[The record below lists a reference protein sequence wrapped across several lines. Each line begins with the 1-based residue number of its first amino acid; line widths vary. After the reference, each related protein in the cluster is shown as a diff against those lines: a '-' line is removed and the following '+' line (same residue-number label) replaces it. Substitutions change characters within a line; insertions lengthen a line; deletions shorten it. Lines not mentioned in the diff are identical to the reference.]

1 MLPSFP
7 CQLDLTSS
15 LATNFGAHRTIYLK
29 ATGSAEE
36 SASPSNSLPTLICR
50 HIFNDFE
57 PVIEIISRMMVP
69 RPIVLFSVLAAP
81 TAAFAPH
88 AQQSTAT
95 TSLHMATWSDSKAVK
110 EYQDFL
116 SSGAQEI
123 VLAEDQA
130 SVIIVSPNEADLEF
144 NELNPLAQALMHMG
158 NGDDVI
164 LSPYQPLPETL
175 GDSSEYP
182 IYLTLPPQEMEPF
195 LDSLD
200 PAYVERQADFC
211 FFAGGFQY
219 GNIEEIIQ
227 PRGYCRDTMTQIVI
241 SGMELGPQGI
251 KDASVNLGPD
261 SVGADKIAGGCAACG
276 KWNGAIAKR
285 LERNDVRCSTDFYR
299 DWRRKMWER
308 NCLDAVLNLVG
319 SVREEDTS
327 LADVALYYEAEV
339 SDILWEMSGTLR
351 GWKAI
356 TLLYGFEERIFGFAE
371 FQKDKQCTIIDEWY
385 PYIWGNKVFTE
396 SQKYLEYL
404 HYAKSE
410 MGLLQS
416 VELPPMKD
424 EGALSKMRKGNL
436 RADGVV

>member
-1 MLPSFP
+1 
-7 CQLDLTSS
+7 
-15 LATNFGAHRTIYLK
+15 
-29 ATGSAEE
+29 
-36 SASPSNSLPTLICR
+36 
-50 HIFNDFE
+50 
-57 PVIEIISRMMVP
+57 MMVP
-69 RPIVLFSVLAAP
+69 RSILPLLALVAP
-81 TAAFAPH
+81 AAAFSPH
-88 AQQSTAT
+88 GVARQP
-95 TSLHMATWSDSKAVK
+95 TSLNMATWSDSKAVK

-123 VLAEDQA
+123 ILKEDCP
-130 SVIIVSPNEADLEF
+130 SVIIVSPAEADLEF

-158 NGDDVI
+158 NGDDMI
-164 LSPYQPLPETL
+164 LSPYQPLPEFL
-175 GDSSEYP
+175 GESSEYP

-200 PAYVERQADFC
+200 KAYEDRQSDFC

-219 GNIEEIIQ
+219 GNIEEILQ
-227 PRGYCRDTMTQIVI
+227 TRGYCRDSMTQIVI
-241 SGMELGPQGI
+241 SGMQLGPEGI

-261 SVGADKIAGGCAACG
+261 SVGEDKLAGECAACG

-285 LERNDVRCSTDFYR
+285 LERNEVRCTTDFYR

-319 SVREEDTS
+319 SVREEPTTM
-327 LADVALYYEAEV
+327 ADVANYYEAEV
-339 SDILWEMSGTLR
+339 SDMLWEISGTLR

-356 TLLYGFEERIFGFAE
+356 TLLFGFEERIFGFAE
-371 FQKDKQCTIIDEWY
+371 RQNSEQCTIIDDWY

-396 SQKYLEYL
+396 SQKFLEYL

-424 EGALSKMRKGNL
+424 ELDVGIMRQGNL